1 MLTCAYLSY
10 LISENIEFSGIITL
24 FSCGFTMAHYAYFNM
39 SRVAQKG
46 SKIAV
51 QLVADMS
58 ESFLYVYLGLS
69 AFSINWNFV
78 MPKLILIVLIATII
92 GRILSVVICMY
103 GV

>member
-1 MLTCAYLSY
+1 
-10 LISENIEFSGIITL
+10 
-24 FSCGFTMAHYAYFNM
+24 MAHYTYFNM

-69 AFSINWNFV
+69 ALSINWNFV

-92 GRILSVVICMY
+92 GRILSVVICM
-103 GV
+103 